1 MKEGSKGRLKKAM
14 LNPKHTKSLRGHL
27 RNNMPRTEVML
38 WSRLKGKQLLGYKIR
53 RQYGVGNYVID
64 FYCPKLKLGIEID
77 GESHFTPE
85 GLKHDRIRNN
95 YITGKGIELLRVT
108 TTEIYDN
115 MDGVLEYIAREFQKR
130 EDRW

>member
-1 MKEGSKGRLKKAM
+1 MA
-14 LNPKHTKSLRGHL
+14 LNPKHSKKLRQHL
-27 RNNMPRTEVML
+27 RNNMPRTEVLL
-38 WSRLKGKQLLGYKIR
+38 WNRIKGKQILGYKIR

-77 GESHFTPE
+77 GDSHFTVK
-85 GLKHDRIRNN
+85 GLNHDRIRNN
-95 YITGKGIELLRVT
+95 YIAGKGIELLRVT

-115 MDGVLEYIAREFQKR
+115 MDGVLEYIVREFQKR

>member
-1 MKEGSKGRLKKAM
+1 MKEGTKGRLPMA
-14 LNPKHTKSLRGHL
+14 LNPKHSKKLRQHF
-27 RNNMPRTEVML
+27 RNNMPRTEVLL
-38 WSRLKGKQLLGYKIR
+38 WNRIKGKQILGYKIR

-77 GESHFTPE
+77 GDSHFTVE
-85 GLKHDRIRNN
+85 GLNHDRIRNN
-95 YITGKGIELLRVT
+95 YIAGKGIELLRVT

-115 MDGVLEYIAREFQKR
+115 MDGVLEYVAREFQKR